1 MRRNHQLKYG
11 KNSSIHHILTSQYT
25 IEVCSLRLVEMLVN
39 DRGLRLSKSDKVNIR
54 LQGSRPVSPYL
65 CGRMSTH
72 TPSNEASGI
81 LLDTRLQTGDGGK
94 FGGEFTVR
102 ICLGSRYFAYHTF
115 RELLR
120 APAIRFPHWLYI
132 GFPSSSQD
140 TQRSSKSF
148 VS

>member
-54 LQGSRPVSPYL
+54 LQGSRPVSPSL